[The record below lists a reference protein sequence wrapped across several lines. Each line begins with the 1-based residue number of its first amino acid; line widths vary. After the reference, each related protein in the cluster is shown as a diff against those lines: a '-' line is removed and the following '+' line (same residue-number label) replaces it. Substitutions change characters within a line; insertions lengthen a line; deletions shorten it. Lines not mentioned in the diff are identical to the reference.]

1 MVAINNRKAI
11 RGTNS
16 GLVFL
21 DIEKIIIGKSKLQG
35 TLRCFIAFFVR
46 PLCQNISMTTKRIGY
61 SRISTADQTVDSQK
75 DALLKAGVDS
85 IYSDIYTGTKAS
97 RPELDRLKDQLR
109 SGDTIVIT
117 RLDRL
122 GRSTKDLLNLVSDLQ
137 EKGVHLEVLEQS
149 INTSTP
155 EGKLFFTLVAS
166 FAEFEREIMRARTMD
181 GLKAARARGKVGG
194 RKSVMS
200 VAKISTAKQMYSDG
214 KYVKEIAEVLGVSRP
229 TIYRALELPK
239 SA

>member
-1 MVAINNRKAI
+1 M
-11 RGTNS
+11 
-16 GLVFL
+16 
-21 DIEKIIIGKSKLQG
+21 
-35 TLRCFIAFFVR
+35 
-46 PLCQNISMTTKRIGY
+46 
-61 SRISTADQTVDSQK
+61 
-75 DALLKAGVDS
+75 
-85 IYSDIYTGTKAS
+85 
-97 RPELDRLKDQLR
+97 
-109 SGDTIVIT
+109 IT

-137 EKGVHLEVLEQS
+137 DKGVHLEVLEQS

-194 RKSVMS
+194 RKSVMTT
-200 VAKISTAKQMYSDG
+200 AKINTAQQMYSEG
-214 KYVKEIAEVLGVSRP
+214 KYVTEIAEVLGVSRP
-229 TIYRALELPK
+229 TIYRALELQK